1 MVAETWYRL
10 LSTVSLIRLHDI
22 RFKYHYFRRFLVL
35 SSLWSSPVPNKA
47 VKFGGSLGRPE
58 KTRMQFWLLP
68 PFFKRMTKKIADI
81 TSILNKNCFWNLV
94 EVFEREEITLDMVLL
109 LSVSEMNQSDINNRS
124 VIMNLL
130 MECAMPGKRK
140 PQKERLGSGAP
151 EIDIPKSVLENHL
164 EEGFMIKEI
173 SSIWLARRVQFIVE
187 CNTTD
192 WVLYTSVT
200 FPTKISIII
209 LQNWPGNFPFVERE
223 CWSFFCKKE
232 ASRYKGCDSGTASTV

>member
-10 LSTVSLIRLHDI
+10 LSTVSLIRFHDI

-58 KTRMQFWLLP
+58 KPRMQFWLLP
-68 PFFKRMTKKIADI
+68 PFFNWMTKKIADI
-81 TSILNKNCFWNLV
+81 TSILNKNCFRNLV

-164 EEGFMIKEI
+164 EEGFMIKDI

-192 WVLYTSVT
+192 WVL
-200 FPTKISIII
+200 
-209 LQNWPGNFPFVERE
+209 
-223 CWSFFCKKE
+223 
-232 ASRYKGCDSGTASTV
+232 